1 MSETRQHA
9 VPVVALASA
18 RDFES
23 RSFRFSYEAVGIV
36 LDFVADTKPFTRFG
50 CAVLV
55 NAIKDQLRTGHNLY
69 AYRGTK
75 LLGYV
80 GWLLTSEA
88 IGRHW
93 VETQTGL
100 RPVPDDVA
108 DAAALTIVR
117 ADERQVL
124 RALIRTARRLNPG
137 KQVFFLREY
146 ADARSGRRRSVINRG

>member
-1 MSETRQHA
+1 MTGRAHGAPAQ
-9 VPVVALASA
+9 
-18 RDFES
+18 DFEI
-23 RSFRFSYEAVGIV
+23 RCFRFSYEAVGIV
-36 LDFVADTKPFTRFG
+36 LDYVADTKPFSRFG

-88 IGRHW
+88 VGQHW
-93 VETQTGL
+93 VETETGL
-100 RPVPDDVA
+100 RPVADDVA
-108 DAAALTIVR
+108 DAGALTIVR

-124 RALIRTARRLNPG
+124 YTLVRTARNLNPG
-137 KQVFFLREY
+137 KRVFFLREY
-146 ADARSGRRRSVINRG
+146 AGSARGAARRSVINRG